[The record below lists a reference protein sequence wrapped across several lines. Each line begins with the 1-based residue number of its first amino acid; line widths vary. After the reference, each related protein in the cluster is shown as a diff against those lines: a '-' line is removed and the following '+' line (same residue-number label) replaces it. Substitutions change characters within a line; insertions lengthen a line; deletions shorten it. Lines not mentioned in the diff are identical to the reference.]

1 MSVHTRICDE
11 ASKKSVCSFSSEIRL
26 TLCQPAS
33 ILHSSIQYGCERYG
47 GKYGNKAYD
56 ELNKEISVLED
67 KYHVTNTAIAA
78 AWILRHPAGMQIIA
92 GTSSEK
98 RLKEILEAEKLKF
111 TREEWY
117 RLYLAAGHILP

>member
-1 MSVHTRICDE
+1 M
-11 ASKKSVCSFSSEIRL
+11 
-26 TLCQPAS
+26 
-33 ILHSSIQYGCERYG
+33 
-47 GKYGNKAYD
+47 AYD
-56 ELNKEISVLED
+56 GLNKEIAVLED
-67 KYHVTNTAIAA
+67 KYHVTNTVIAA

-98 RLKEILEAEKLKF
+98 RLKEILEAEKLKL